1 MVPPLAEAHPAGGT
15 SRRDDSA
22 PLVSFDKV
30 VKRFGSNVALSEVS
44 VDCAA
49 GSVHAVTGENG
60 AGKSTL
66 MNLLAGVHRPDEGRI
81 LLRGEAAWL
90 DSPHDAQRSGISTIF
105 QELTLLPNLTVAENL
120 FLGREPTRRGM
131 VDRRVMRA
139 RAEVALKRLGSR
151 IGVDEYCRELSVAD
165 QQLVEIA
172 KGISADA
179 DIFIFDE
186 PTAAL
191 NAPEVEKLGELIAS
205 LKSEGKL
212 IFYVSHRLDEIFKFC
227 DQVSVLK
234 DGQHVA
240 TRAARDLTHDEL
252 ISLMVG
258 RVLTQFYPARKPLQ
272 RSSNSALDVSGLVA
286 AEGGPSVSFA
296 VRRGEILGLA
306 GLEGQGQRDIIRALA
321 GLQPAVQGQVAKS
334 SAAGDGSH
342 PLDLT
347 VVATA
352 LAGIGFV
359 PEDRKSEGL
368 YLSLSISENIVLGML
383 RRFSVWQRAKVRTD
397 LVASLMERMRV
408 RATSP
413 KQLVGMLSGG
423 NQQKVMIGRWLASG
437 VDVLLLEEP
446 TRGVDIGAK
455 AEIYALLR
463 DFADGGG
470 AVVLT
475 SSELQEVLGLC
486 DRVVVVRGG
495 AITAELDGA
504 MTSEEE
510 VMRFA
515 LTEQSSADGSQAG
528 SANA

>member
-1 MVPPLAEAHPAGGT
+1 MPSVAETHPPRGT
-15 SRRDDSA
+15 SRRGDSA
-22 PLVSFDKV
+22 PMVSFERLT
-30 VKRFGSNVALSEVS
+30 KRFGMNVALSDVS
-44 VDCAA
+44 LDCVA
-49 GSVHAVTGENG
+49 GSVHAITGENG

-66 MNLLAGVHRPDEGRI
+66 MNLLAGVHRPDEGQIR
-81 LLRGEAAWL
+81 LRGEVAWL
-90 DSPHDAQRSGISTIF
+90 DSPHHAQRSGISTIF

-120 FLGREPTRRGM
+120 FLGREPLRHGI
-131 VDRRVMRA
+131 VDRSTMRA
-139 RAEVALKRLGSR
+139 KAEVALARLGGR
-151 IGVDEYCRELSVAD
+151 IGVDDYCEELSVAD

-179 DIFIFDE
+179 DVFIFDE

-191 NAPEVEKLGELIAS
+191 NAPEVEKLGELISS

-227 DQVSVLK
+227 DRVSVLK
-234 DGQHVA
+234 DGLHVA

-258 RVLTQFYPARKPLQ
+258 RVLTQFYPVRKPPQ
-272 RSSNSALDVSGLVA
+272 QSSRAALDVSSLIPM
-286 AEGGPSVSFA
+286 EGGPPVSFA
-296 VRRGEILGLA
+296 VRRGEILGLS

-321 GLQPAVQGQVAKS
+321 GLQPAVQGQVTKS
-334 SAAGDGSH
+334 SVAEGSTQ

-352 LAGIGFV
+352 LAGVGFV
-359 PEDRKSEGL
+359 PEDRKTEGL

-383 RRFSVWQRAKVRTD
+383 RRSSVWQRAKVRTD
-397 LVASLMERMRV
+397 LIAGLMERMRI
-408 RATSP
+408 RATSA

-463 DFADGGG
+463 DFADQGG
-470 AVVLT
+470 AVLLI

-486 DRVVVVRGG
+486 DRILVVRRG
-495 AITAELDGA
+495 AIVAELDGA
-504 MTSEEE
+504 AASEEE

-515 LTEQSSADGSQAG
+515 LTGPPSSDRSPNGNVHA
-528 SANA
+528 